1 MTDRELVRALRAARD
16 RKCGC
21 CACCACLAADRI
33 EELKRD
39 LNRANQRLGLYL
51 HHASMKKGKR

>member
-1 MTDRELVRALRAARD
+1 MNDRELVRALRAARD

-21 CACCACLAADRI
+21 CMCLAADRI

-39 LNRANQRLGLYL
+39 LNRANHRLGMYL
-51 HHASMKKGKR
+51 HHAYKRKGKR